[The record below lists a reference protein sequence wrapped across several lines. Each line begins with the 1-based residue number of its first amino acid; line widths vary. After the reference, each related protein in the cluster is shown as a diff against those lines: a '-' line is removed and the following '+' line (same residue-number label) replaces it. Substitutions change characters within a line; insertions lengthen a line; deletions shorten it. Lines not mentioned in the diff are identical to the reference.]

1 MAKAKTKTSTKQAK
15 PAAGAIKKAI
25 LAREKVFMAKYN
37 GGDAPG
43 LAALYTTDGHIM
55 PPNTPTAK
63 GRAQIAKLIRSF
75 WKAGDIAIK
84 LTTLEVAGEVDLA
97 YEVGLYALSDKR
109 GKTTD
114 KGKYIVVW
122 KKVGGTWMLF
132 RDIFNSDMPLP
143 S

>member
-1 MAKAKTKTSTKQAK
+1 MAKAKASGIKT
-15 PAAGAIKKAI
+15 AI
-25 LAREKVFMAKYN
+25 LAREKVFMARYN

-43 LAALYTTDGHIM
+43 LAALYTTDGQIM
-55 PPNTPTAK
+55 PPNTKIAK
-63 GRAQIAKLIRSF
+63 GRAQIAALIRSF
-75 WKAGDIAIK
+75 YKAGDIKIK
-84 LTTLEVAGEVDLA
+84 LTTLEVDGAGSFA
-97 YEVGLYALSDKR
+97 YEVGLYALSNKR